1 MQIHLVNLPPES
13 FSAGYNVTKPIR
25 VLEEREVGVWAGM
38 FFFNSFVIL
47 FVCFSVCFCIL
58 LGHCNFPFVE

>member
-13 FSAGYNVTKPIR
+13 FSAGYNVTKPIG
-25 VLEEREVGVWAGM
+25 VLEEREVGVWADM
-38 FFFNSFVIL
+38 FFYSFVIL
-47 FVCFSVCFCIL
+47 SVSFSVCFCIL

>member
-25 VLEEREVGVWAGM
+25 VLEDREVGVWEGM
-38 FFFNSFVIL
+38 FFL
-47 FVCFSVCFCIL
+47 TL
-58 LGHCNFPFVE
+58 L